1 MRILVTGGSG
11 YIGSHTTLQ
20 LIAAGHEVVIADNF
34 SRSKPSVLGRLE
46 SLAGV
51 PVKHH
56 VIDLTDE
63 EETARLFAEEA
74 FDAVVHFAG
83 LKAVGES
90 VAMPLEYYSN
100 NLGSTLSLLS
110 AMRANGV
117 RKLVFSSSATVYGE
131 HAQVPMQ
138 EDFPTSANNP
148 YGWTK
153 VMQEQ
158 ILRDVATADPTMRI
172 ALLRYF
178 NPVGSHQSGTI
189 GEDPHGVPNN
199 LMPLLA
205 QVAVGRRELLHVYGT
220 DYPTSDGT
228 ARRDYLHVEDLAAGH
243 VAALDRLGAT
253 DEPVSTWN
261 LGTGTPTSVL
271 EMVSAFAE
279 ASGRKIPTLDAP
291 RRPGD
296 IADSYADPAK
306 AQAELGWV
314 ASRTI
319 QDMCTDTWRW
329 QSQNPDGFP
338 DA

>member
-20 LIAAGHEVVIADNF
+20 LVASGHEVVIADNF
-34 SRSKPSVLGRLE
+34 SRSKPSVIGRLD
-46 SLAGV
+46 SLSGASIE
-51 PVKHH
+51 HH
-56 VIDLTDE
+56 VIDLTDR
-63 EETARLFAEEA
+63 EETDRLFAQGA
-74 FDAVVHFAG
+74 FDAVIHFAG

-90 VAMPLEYYSN
+90 VALPLEYYSN
-100 NLGSTLSLLS
+100 NLGSTLSLLT

-117 RKLVFSSSATVYGE
+117 KKLVFSSSATVYGE
-131 HAQVPMQ
+131 HAPVPMQ
-138 EDFPTSANNP
+138 EGFPTSANNP

-158 ILRDVATADPTMRI
+158 ILRDVAAAHPEMRI

-178 NPVGSHQSGTI
+178 NPVGAHQSGMI
-189 GEDPHGVPNN
+189 GEDPQGVPNN

-205 QVAVGRRELLHVYGT
+205 QIAVGRRDLLRLYGK
-220 DYPTSDGT
+220 DYNTPDGT

-243 VAALDRLGAT
+243 IAALDRLEKT
-253 DEPVSTWN
+253 EESVSTWN

-279 ASGRKIPTLDAP
+279 ASGREIPIVDAP

-319 QDMCTDTWRW
+319 HDMCTDTWRW